1 MYTPYLQHCNKHMR
15 SLRSYP
21 SCPAN
26 PDNRPNRQID
36 PWFKPSYHY
45 HRTISIRFVNRDP
58 SAVRNLQPVFHFAVL
73 VHKTPFT
80 LPLLRVGVER
90 FLPRLVISF
99 EPVSRQN

>member
-1 MYTPYLQHCNKHMR
+1 MCLSYFVYVHPIPPALQQA
-15 SLRSYP
+15 Y
-21 SCPAN
+21 AIVEV

-45 HRTISIRFVNRDP
+45 HRTISIRFVDRDP
-58 SAVRNLQPVFHFAVL
+58 STVRNLQPVFHFAVL